1 MNGHVSKENKALRF
15 TNYSIIS
22 KNSFEVCILLVHI
35 GVTRIC
41 ALFMFEKWDRIFIV
55 YSFYVVFRD

>member
-1 MNGHVSKENKALRF
+1 MNWHVSKVNKALRF

-22 KNSFEVCILLVHI
+22 KKSFEVCILLVHI
-35 GVTRIC
+35 GVIRIC
-41 ALFMFEKWDRIFIV
+41 ALLMFEKWDRIFIA